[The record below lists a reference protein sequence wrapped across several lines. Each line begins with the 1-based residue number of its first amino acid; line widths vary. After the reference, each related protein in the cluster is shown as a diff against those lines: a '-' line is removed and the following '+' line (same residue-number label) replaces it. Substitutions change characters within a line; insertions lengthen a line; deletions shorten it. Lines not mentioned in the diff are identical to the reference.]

1 LSVPLRFF
9 RAPLHRYYSSSWINT
24 RILFRSERKMPHL
37 ARSFQQI
44 VDIRTGECEQDHY
57 IDFERLTTKSK
68 RVNTAIN
75 KQKRLSISS
84 HGVLWGSR
92 VQFFEYSR

>member
-1 LSVPLRFF
+1 
-9 RAPLHRYYSSSWINT
+9 
-24 RILFRSERKMPHL
+24 MPHL